1 MKGWKKKIAAAML
14 AAVCLTG
21 AAAPVTVEAATT
33 TQKILYGAAALL
45 FVSSYYSRMD
55 DHDGLKLLD
64 QCQQQTGVYESAE
77 ADNRGQ
83 SIYENI
89 RNTGAVE
96 RNYNVY
102 VSPNEEINAFMSLGG
117 VLCVN
122 KGSLDAFD
130 DDELAYVMAHEISHG
145 EKRHSVSGVK
155 KRVGLITALDVYLGG
170 SATYGEYILGNIA
183 ANYVSNAFFT
193 KDQEKEADALGFQ
206 YLVEAGYNPGGGA
219 ASMQV
224 LKDKY
229 GESSPS
235 GIKAVLAPGN
245 HPKTSDRIN
254 KNLKWMKQY
263 SGGHVDVK
271 DGWIMVNGEKT
282 FQPIAAGRYT
292 DKERTFLTA
301 GKLDKLYHAGNVPD
315 AVIEDDTI
323 YCGNTAVYNLSSSE
337 NGKLYV
343 ENLNKGIAKDRGEAV
358 KSDFEIDSRREKLEK
373 KTKAAEKDNG
383 NSAETETGAIPEA

>member
-1 MKGWKKKIAAAML
+1 MRNWKKKLTAAVL

-21 AAAPVTVEAATT
+21 TVTPLTVEAATT
-33 TQKILYGAAALL
+33 TQKILYGTAALL
-45 FVSSYYSRMD
+45 FISSYYTRMD
-55 DHDGLKLLD
+55 DKAGMKLLD
-64 QCQQQTGVYESAE
+64 QCQHQTGVYESAE
-77 ADNRGQ
+77 ADNRVQ
-83 SIYENI
+83 TIYNNI
-89 RNTGAVE
+89 RSTGAVE

-102 VSPNEEINAFMSLGG
+102 VAPSEDINAFMSLGG

-145 EKRHSVSGVK
+145 EKRHNVNGVK
-155 KRVGLITALDVYLGG
+155 KSVGLITALDIYLG
-170 SATYGEYILGNIA
+170 SDASYGEYLLGNIA
-183 ANYVSNAFFT
+183 ANYVSNAVFT
-193 KDQEKEADALGFQ
+193 KDQEKEADDLGFQ

-254 KNLKWMKQY
+254 KNLKWMKAY

-271 DGWIMVNGEKT
+271 DGWILVNGEKA
-282 FQPIAAGRYT
+282 FQPAASGRYT
-292 DKERTFLTA
+292 DKERTYLTA
-301 GKLDKLYHAGNVPD
+301 GKLDKLYHRGHVPD

-323 YCGNTAVYNLSSSE
+323 YCGNTAVYSLSSSE
-337 NGKLYV
+337 DGKLYV
-343 ENLNKGIAKDRGEAV
+343 ANLNKGIAKDRGEAV
-358 KSDFEIDSRREKLEK
+358 ESKFQIDSRREKIKEK
-373 KTKAAEKDNG
+373 KEKAAEADGNG
-383 NSAETETGAIPEA
+383 VEAGAVPDAG

>member
-1 MKGWKKKIAAAML
+1 MRNWKKKLTAAVL

-21 AAAPVTVEAATT
+21 TVTPLTVEAATT
-33 TQKILYGAAALL
+33 TQKILYGTAALL
-45 FVSSYYSRMD
+45 FISSYYTRMD
-55 DHDGLKLLD
+55 DKAGMKLLD

-77 ADNRGQ
+77 ADNRVQ
-83 SIYENI
+83 TIYNNI
-89 RNTGAVE
+89 RSTGAVE

-102 VSPNEEINAFMSLGG
+102 VAPSEDINAFMSLGG

-145 EKRHSVSGVK
+145 EKRHNVNGVK
-155 KRVGLITALDVYLGG
+155 KSVGLITALDIYLG
-170 SATYGEYILGNIA
+170 SDASYGEYLLGNIA
-183 ANYVSNAFFT
+183 ANYVSNAVFT
-193 KDQEKEADALGFQ
+193 KDQEKEADDLGFQ

-254 KNLKWMKQY
+254 KNLKWMKAY

-271 DGWIMVNGEKT
+271 DGWILVNGEKA
-282 FQPIAAGRYT
+282 FQPAASGRYT
-292 DKERTFLTA
+292 DKERTYLTA
-301 GKLDKLYHAGNVPD
+301 GKLDKLYHRGHVPD

-323 YCGNTAVYNLSSSE
+323 YCGNTAVYSLSSSE
-337 NGKLYV
+337 DGKLYV
-343 ENLNKGIAKDRGEAV
+343 ANLNKGIAKDRGEAV
-358 KSDFEIDSRREKLEK
+358 ESKFQIDSRREKIKEK
-373 KTKAAEKDNG
+373 KEKVAEADGNG
-383 NSAETETGAIPEA
+383 VEAGAVPDAG